1 MAPMTK
7 EKLHEREAKEVA
19 QLTERIGLETPER
32 GSQIDDIESF
42 DMLPLSIATKNG
54 LKRGKFTKPTK
65 IQIGTIPHALA
76 GRDILA
82 AAKTGSGKTLAF
94 LIPMLEKLYRQRW
107 DVEDGVGALVI
118 SPTRELAMQIF
129 EVLRSIGKSHSFSAG
144 LVIGGKNF
152 QEEQYRIVKMNIL
165 VATPGRLLQHMEQT
179 ANFELSNLQ
188 ILILDEADRIL
199 DMGFS
204 NQLTAIVGYL
214 PSERQTMLFSAT
226 QTKSI
231 KDLARLSLNEPEYIA
246 VHEKSTTATPSGLV
260 QNYLVCDVG
269 QKLDVLFSFIKAH
282 LKQKTIVFVSTCR
295 QVRFIHDVFCKMQ
308 PGIPLS
314 ALHGKYKQGKRV
326 DVYYNFVNKP
336 AGVMFATDVAARG
349 LDFPNVDWV
358 VQLDAPEDTA
368 NYIHRVGRTAR
379 YNKNGRALMLLLE
392 SEVKGLLCGLEEA
405 KIPISKIE
413 VNPAKTQ
420 STHGK
425 VASIVAAD
433 KDLKALAQK
442 AFMSYVRSIYLQ
454 PAKDIFDATA
464 LNTDQLASSY
474 GLPHAPRM
482 PFLKDVAAQTREVNR
497 EKKNVNRKLQSLK
510 EKIKAEK
517 LLKKLGTSQPSKAP
531 ESKESSDDDE
541 SGDDSAD
548 SDEDDSDGEDD
559 DKVDDSDD
567 GDDLLVVKQVHNW
580 DKDEHVGD
588 LESAQ
593 EKKKPKSKIRI
604 HASNASKVVFGKDGN
619 ALKPFDQMASAN
631 VDEFANVDEH
641 AKQFQETVAKRLLEK
656 DEEDRQLE
664 KERVRA
670 KHTKKRQQKKGERD
684 EDGQDGPGAVLD
696 LGSDQDGSDESD
708 GATADS
714 DDDEDEEEEDVSEEE
729 KDRRMKG
736 REALALEM
744 IMARKKRRLA

>member
-1 MAPMTK
+1 MNK
-7 EKLHEREAKEVA
+7 EKQHEREAKEVA
-19 QLTERIGLETPER
+19 QLTERISLETPER
-32 GSQIDDIESF
+32 GTQMDDIESF
-42 DMLPLSIATKNG
+42 DMMPLSISTKNG
-54 LKRGKFTKPTK
+54 LKRGKFAKPTK

-76 GRDILA
+76 GYTHFTLPW
-82 AAKTGSGKTLAF
+82 SGKTLAF
-94 LIPMLEKLYRQRW
+94 LIPMLEKLFRQRW

-129 EVLRSIGKSHSFSAG
+129 EVLRSIGKSHTFSAG

-152 QEEQYRIVKMNIL
+152 QEEQYRIIKMNIL

-188 ILILDEADRIL
+188 VLILDEADRIL

-231 KDLARLSLNEPEYIA
+231 KDLARLSLNEPEYVA
-246 VHEKSTTATPSGLV
+246 VHEKSTSATPSGLV
-260 QNYLVCDVG
+260 QNYMVCDVG
-269 QKLDVLFSFIKAH
+269 QKLDVLFSFIKSH

-326 DVYYNFVNKP
+326 EVYYNFVNKP

-358 VQLDAPEDTA
+358 VQLDAPEDTP

-379 YNKNGRALMLLLE
+379 YNKNGRALMLLLA
-392 SEVKGLLCGLEEA
+392 SEVTGLLAGLEDA
-405 KIPISKIE
+405 NVPISKIE

-433 KDLKALAQK
+433 KELKALAQK
-442 AFMSYVRSIYLQ
+442 AFMLYVRSIYLQ

-464 LNTDQLASSY
+464 LDTEQLASAY

-497 EKKNVNRKLQSLK
+497 EKKNVNRKLQALK
-510 EKIKAEK
+510 DKIKAEK
-517 LLKKLGTSQPSKAP
+517 LLKKLGASKQQNEPTA
-531 ESKESSDDDE
+531 SSGDGSDSSD
-541 SGDDSAD
+541 G
-548 SDEDDSDGEDD
+548 
-559 DKVDDSDD
+559 DSDD
-567 GDDLLVVKQVHNW
+567 GDEDLLVVKQRHNW
-580 DKDEHVGD
+580 DKDEDVGE
-588 LESAQ
+588 LEVAQ
-593 EKKKPKSKIRI
+593 TKKKPKAKIRI
-604 HASNASKVVFGKDGN
+604 HASSASKVVFDDDGN
-619 ALKPFDQMASAN
+619 TLQPFDAVATSN
-631 VDEFANVDEH
+631 VDGFANVAEQ
-641 AKQFQETVAKRLLEK
+641 AKAFQASVAKRLLEK
-656 DEEDRQLE
+656 DGEDRQLE
-664 KERVRA
+664 KDRVRA
-670 KHTKKRQQKKGERD
+670 KHTKKRQQSKGDRED
-684 EDGQDGPGAVLD
+684 EDGAAVAVLGGESD
-696 LGSDQDGSDESD
+696 DDDDDDDGDEEEGSDVGSDE
-708 GATADS
+708 
-714 DDDEDEEEEDVSEEE
+714 DEDE
-729 KDRRMKG
+729 DRRMKG

-744 IMARKKRRLA
+744 IQARKKRRLA

>member
-1 MAPMTK
+1 MNK
-7 EKLHEREAKEVA
+7 EKQHEREAKEVA
-19 QLTERIGLETPER
+19 QLTERISLETPER
-32 GSQIDDIESF
+32 GTQMDDIESF
-42 DMLPLSIATKNG
+42 DMMPLSISTKNG
-54 LKRGKFTKPTK
+54 LKRGKFAKPTK

-94 LIPMLEKLYRQRW
+94 LIPMLEKLFRQRW

-129 EVLRSIGKSHSFSAG
+129 EVLRSIGKSHTFSAG

-152 QEEQYRIVKMNIL
+152 QEEQYRIIKMNIL

-188 ILILDEADRIL
+188 VLILDEADRIL

-204 NQLTAIVGYL
+204 NQLTAIIGYL

-231 KDLARLSLNEPEYIA
+231 KDLARLSLNEPEYVA
-246 VHEKSTTATPSGLV
+246 VHEKSTSATPSGLV
-260 QNYLVCDVG
+260 QNYMVCDVG
-269 QKLDVLFSFIKAH
+269 QKLDVLFSFIKSH

-326 DVYYNFVNKP
+326 EVYYNFVNKP

-358 VQLDAPEDTA
+358 VQLDAPEDTP

-379 YNKNGRALMLLLE
+379 YNLTSLLTLFKRSSRYNKNGRALMLLLA
-392 SEVKGLLCGLEEA
+392 SEVTGLLAGLEDA
-405 KIPISKIE
+405 NVPISKIE

-433 KDLKALAQK
+433 KELKALAQK

-464 LNTDQLASSY
+464 LDTEQLASAY

-497 EKKNVNRKLQSLK
+497 EKKNVNRKLQALK
-510 EKIKAEK
+510 DKIKAEK
-517 LLKKLGTSQPSKAP
+517 LLKKLGASKQQNEPTA
-531 ESKESSDDDE
+531 SSGDGSDSSDD
-541 SGDDSAD
+541 
-548 SDEDDSDGEDD
+548 
-559 DKVDDSDD
+559 DDSDD
-567 GDDLLVVKQVHNW
+567 GDEEDFLVVKQRHNW
-580 DKDEHVGD
+580 DKDEDVGE
-588 LESAQ
+588 LQVAQ
-593 EKKKPKSKIRI
+593 TKKKPKAKIRI
-604 HASNASKVVFGKDGN
+604 HASSASKVVFDDDGN
-619 ALKPFDQMASAN
+619 TLQPFDAVAASN
-631 VDEFANVDEH
+631 VDGFANVAEQ
-641 AKQFQETVAKRLLEK
+641 AKAFQASVAKRLLEK
-656 DEEDRQLE
+656 DSEDRQLE
-664 KERVRA
+664 KDRVRA
-670 KHTKKRQQKKGERD
+670 KHTKKRQQSKGDRED
-684 EDGQDGPGAVLD
+684 EDGAAVAVLGG
-696 LGSDQDGSDESD
+696 GSD
-708 GATADS
+708 
-714 DDDEDEEEEDVSEEE
+714 DDDEDDDDGDEEGSDVGSDEDLDE
-729 KDRRMKG
+729 DRRMKG

-744 IMARKKRRLA
+744 IQARKKRRLA

>member
-1 MAPMTK
+1 MNK
-7 EKLHEREAKEVA
+7 EKQHEREAKEVA
-19 QLTERIGLETPER
+19 QLTERISLETPER
-32 GSQIDDIESF
+32 GTQMDDIESF
-42 DMLPLSIATKNG
+42 DMMPLSISTKNG
-54 LKRGKFTKPTK
+54 LKRGKFAKPTK

-94 LIPMLEKLYRQRW
+94 LIPMLEKLFRQRW

-129 EVLRSIGKSHSFSAG
+129 EVLRSIGKSHTFSAG

-152 QEEQYRIVKMNIL
+152 QEEQYRIIKMNIL

-188 ILILDEADRIL
+188 VLILDEADRIL

-231 KDLARLSLNEPEYIA
+231 KDLARLSLNEPEYVA
-246 VHEKSTTATPSGLV
+246 VHEKSTSATPSGLV
-260 QNYLVCDVG
+260 QNYMVCDVG
-269 QKLDVLFSFIKAH
+269 QKLDVLFSFIKSH

-326 DVYYNFVNKP
+326 EVYYNFVNKP

-358 VQLDAPEDTA
+358 VQLDAPEDTP

-379 YNKNGRALMLLLE
+379 YNKNGRALMLLLA
-392 SEVKGLLCGLEEA
+392 SEVTGLLAGLEDA
-405 KIPISKIE
+405 NVPISKIE

-433 KDLKALAQK
+433 KELKALAQK

-464 LNTDQLASSY
+464 LDTEQLASAY

-497 EKKNVNRKLQSLK
+497 EKKNVNRKLQALK
-510 EKIKAEK
+510 DKIKAEK
-517 LLKKLGTSQPSKAP
+517 LLKKLGASKQQNEPTA
-531 ESKESSDDDE
+531 SSGDGSDSSD
-541 SGDDSAD
+541 G
-548 SDEDDSDGEDD
+548 
-559 DKVDDSDD
+559 DSDD
-567 GDDLLVVKQVHNW
+567 GDEDLLVVKQRHNW
-580 DKDEHVGD
+580 DKDEDVGE
-588 LESAQ
+588 LEVAQ
-593 EKKKPKSKIRI
+593 TKKKPKAKIRI
-604 HASNASKVVFGKDGN
+604 HASSASKVVFDDDGN
-619 ALKPFDQMASAN
+619 TLQPFDAVATSN
-631 VDEFANVDEH
+631 VDGFANVAEQ
-641 AKQFQETVAKRLLEK
+641 AKAFQASVAKRLLEK
-656 DEEDRQLE
+656 DGEDRQLE
-664 KERVRA
+664 KDRVRA
-670 KHTKKRQQKKGERD
+670 KHTKKRQQSKGDRED
-684 EDGQDGPGAVLD
+684 EDGAAVAVLGGESD
-696 LGSDQDGSDESD
+696 DDDDDDDGDEEEGSDVGSDE
-708 GATADS
+708 
-714 DDDEDEEEEDVSEEE
+714 DEDE
-729 KDRRMKG
+729 DRRMKG

-744 IMARKKRRLA
+744 IQARKKRRLA

>member
-1 MAPMTK
+1 MSK

-19 QLTERIGLETPER
+19 QLKERIELETPER
-32 GSQIDDIESF
+32 GNQIEDVESF
-42 DMLPLSIATKNG
+42 DLLPISIATKNG

-65 IQIGTIPHALA
+65 IQIGAIPHALA

-94 LIPMLEKLYRQRW
+94 LIPMLEKLYRHRW
-107 DVEDGVGALVI
+107 DVEDGVGALI
-118 SPTRELAMQIF
+118 ITPTRELAMQIF
-129 EVLRSIGKSHSFSAG
+129 EVLRTMGKFHSFSAG
-144 LVIGGKNF
+144 LVIGGKSF
-152 QEEQYRIVKMNIL
+152 QEEQYRIIKMNIL

-188 ILILDEADRIL
+188 MLILDEADRIL

-204 NQLTAIVGYL
+204 KQLTAIINYL

-231 KDLARLSLNEPEYIA
+231 KDLARLSLQDPEYIA
-246 VHEKSTTATPSGLV
+246 VHENSTTATPSGLV
-260 QNYLVCDVG
+260 QNYLVCNVG
-269 QKLDVLFSFIKAH
+269 QKLDVLFSFIKSH

-308 PGIPLS
+308 PGVPLS

-326 DVYYNFVNKP
+326 DVYYNFLNKP

-379 YNKNGRALMLLLE
+379 YNKNGRALTLLLE
-392 SEVKGLLCGLEEA
+392 SEVEGLMKGLEES

-433 KDLKALAQK
+433 KDLKTLAQK

-454 PAKDIFDATA
+454 PDKTIFDASK
-464 LNTDQLASSY
+464 LDTDQLASSY

-482 PFLKDVAAQTREVNR
+482 PFLKEIATQTREVNR
-497 EKKNVNRKLQSLK
+497 EKKNVNRKLQALK

-517 LLKKLGTSQPSKAP
+517 LLKKLGQNGKAP
-531 ESKESSDDDE
+531 ATKAASTTASSDE
-541 SGDDSAD
+541 
-548 SDEDDSDGEDD
+548 EDDGH
-559 DKVDDSDD
+559 DSDD
-567 GDDLLVVKQVHNW
+567 EDELLVVKQRHDW
-580 DKDEHVGD
+580 DKEPVAD
-588 LESAQ
+588 LEAPV
-593 EKKKPKSKIRI
+593 EKKKNPKKIRV
-604 HASNASKVVFGKDGN
+604 HAASSNKMVFDDDGN
-619 ALKPFDQMASAN
+619 ALQPFEKLART
-631 VDEFANVDEH
+631 DETFDDVEENAR
-641 AKQFQETVAKRLLEK
+641 KFQETVAKRLEEK
-656 DEEDRQLE
+656 DEEDRRLE

-684 EDGQDGPGAVLD
+684 EDDGPTAVL
-696 LGSDQDGSDESD
+696 GGASDEED
-708 GATADS
+708 DDDDDS
-714 DDDEDEEEEDVSEEE
+714 DDQGDDSDEESENESEDDDGEDDDDDDKLQSREEL
-729 KDRRMKG
+729 
-736 REALALEM
+736 ALAM
-744 IMARKKRRLA
+744 MARKKRRLA

>member
-1 MAPMTK
+1 MNK
-7 EKLHEREAKEVA
+7 EKQHEREAKEVA
-19 QLTERIGLETPER
+19 QLTERISLETPER
-32 GSQIDDIESF
+32 GTQMDDIESF
-42 DMLPLSIATKNG
+42 DMMPLSISTKNG
-54 LKRGKFTKPTK
+54 LKRGKFAKPTK

-76 GRDILA
+76 GYTHFTLPW
-82 AAKTGSGKTLAF
+82 SGKTLAF
-94 LIPMLEKLYRQRW
+94 LIPMLEKLFRQRW

-129 EVLRSIGKSHSFSAG
+129 EVLRSIGKSHTFSAG

-152 QEEQYRIVKMNIL
+152 QEEQYRIIKMNIL

-188 ILILDEADRIL
+188 VLILDEADRIL

-231 KDLARLSLNEPEYIA
+231 KDLARLSLNEPEYVA
-246 VHEKSTTATPSGLV
+246 VHEKSTSATPSGLV
-260 QNYLVCDVG
+260 QNYMVCDVG
-269 QKLDVLFSFIKAH
+269 QKLDVLFSFIKSH

-326 DVYYNFVNKP
+326 EVYYNFVNKP

-358 VQLDAPEDTA
+358 VQLDAPEDTP

-379 YNKNGRALMLLLE
+379 YNKNGRALMLLLA
-392 SEVKGLLCGLEEA
+392 SEVTGLLAGLEDA
-405 KIPISKIE
+405 NVPISKIE

-433 KDLKALAQK
+433 KELKALAQK

-464 LNTDQLASSY
+464 LDTEQLASAY

-497 EKKNVNRKLQSLK
+497 EKKNVNRKLQALK
-510 EKIKAEK
+510 DKIKAEK
-517 LLKKLGTSQPSKAP
+517 LLKKLGASKQQNEPTA
-531 ESKESSDDDE
+531 SSGDGSDSSD
-541 SGDDSAD
+541 G
-548 SDEDDSDGEDD
+548 
-559 DKVDDSDD
+559 DSDD
-567 GDDLLVVKQVHNW
+567 GDEDLLVVKQRHNW
-580 DKDEHVGD
+580 DKDEDVGE
-588 LESAQ
+588 LEVAQ
-593 EKKKPKSKIRI
+593 TKKKPKAKIRI
-604 HASNASKVVFGKDGN
+604 HASSASKVVFDDDGN
-619 ALKPFDQMASAN
+619 TLQPFDAVATSN
-631 VDEFANVDEH
+631 VDGFANVAEQ
-641 AKQFQETVAKRLLEK
+641 AKAFQASVAKRLLEK
-656 DEEDRQLE
+656 DGEDRQLE
-664 KERVRA
+664 KDRVRA
-670 KHTKKRQQKKGERD
+670 KHTKKRQQSKGDRED
-684 EDGQDGPGAVLD
+684 EDGAAVAVLGGESD
-696 LGSDQDGSDESD
+696 DDDDDDDGDEEEGSDVGSDE
-708 GATADS
+708 
-714 DDDEDEEEEDVSEEE
+714 DEDE
-729 KDRRMKG
+729 DRRMKG

-744 IMARKKRRLA
+744 IQARKKRRLA

>member
-1 MAPMTK
+1 MNK
-7 EKLHEREAKEVA
+7 EKQHEREAKEVA
-19 QLTERIGLETPER
+19 QLTERISLETPER
-32 GSQIDDIESF
+32 GTQMHDIESF
-42 DMLPLSIATKNG
+42 DMMPLSISTKNG
-54 LKRGKFTKPTK
+54 LKRGKFAKPTK

-76 GRDILA
+76 GYTHFTLPW
-82 AAKTGSGKTLAF
+82 SGKTLAF
-94 LIPMLEKLYRQRW
+94 LIPMLEKLFRQRW

-129 EVLRSIGKSHSFSAG
+129 EVLRSIGKSHTFSAG

-152 QEEQYRIVKMNIL
+152 QEEQYRIIKMNIL

-188 ILILDEADRIL
+188 VLILDEADRIL

-231 KDLARLSLNEPEYIA
+231 KDLARLSLNEPEYVA
-246 VHEKSTTATPSGLV
+246 VHEKSTSATPSGLV
-260 QNYLVCDVG
+260 QNYMVCDVG
-269 QKLDVLFSFIKAH
+269 QKLDVLFSFIKSH

-326 DVYYNFVNKP
+326 EVYYNFVNKP

-358 VQLDAPEDTA
+358 VQLDAPEDTP

-379 YNKNGRALMLLLE
+379 YNKNGRALMLLLA
-392 SEVKGLLCGLEEA
+392 SEVTGLLAGLEDA
-405 KIPISKIE
+405 NVPISKIE

-433 KDLKALAQK
+433 KELKALAQK

-464 LNTDQLASSY
+464 LDTEQLASAY

-497 EKKNVNRKLQSLK
+497 EKKNVNRKLQALK
-510 EKIKAEK
+510 DKIKAEK
-517 LLKKLGTSQPSKAP
+517 LLKKLGASKQQNEPTA
-531 ESKESSDDDE
+531 SSGDGSDSSD
-541 SGDDSAD
+541 G
-548 SDEDDSDGEDD
+548 
-559 DKVDDSDD
+559 DSDD
-567 GDDLLVVKQVHNW
+567 GDEDLLVVKQRHNW
-580 DKDEHVGD
+580 DKDEDVGE
-588 LESAQ
+588 LEVAQ
-593 EKKKPKSKIRI
+593 TKKKPKAKIRI
-604 HASNASKVVFGKDGN
+604 HASSASKVVFDDDGN
-619 ALKPFDQMASAN
+619 TLQPFDAVATSN
-631 VDEFANVDEH
+631 VDGFANVAEQ
-641 AKQFQETVAKRLLEK
+641 AKAFQASVAKRLLEK
-656 DEEDRQLE
+656 DGEDRQLE
-664 KERVRA
+664 KDRVRA
-670 KHTKKRQQKKGERD
+670 KHTKKRQQSKGDRED
-684 EDGQDGPGAVLD
+684 EDGAAVAVLGGESD
-696 LGSDQDGSDESD
+696 DDDDDDDGDEEEGSDVGSDE
-708 GATADS
+708 
-714 DDDEDEEEEDVSEEE
+714 DEDE
-729 KDRRMKG
+729 DRRMKG

-744 IMARKKRRLA
+744 IQARKKRRLA